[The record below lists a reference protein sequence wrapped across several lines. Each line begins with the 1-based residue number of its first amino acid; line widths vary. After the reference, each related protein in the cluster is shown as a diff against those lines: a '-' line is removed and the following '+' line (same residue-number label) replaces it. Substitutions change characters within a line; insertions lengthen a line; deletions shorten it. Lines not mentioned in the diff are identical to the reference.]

1 MTEAEEKF
9 IARVDARDEFALD
22 VDGFWYYWP
31 KRNGGSI
38 STWMLRAI
46 ADELDRRNEPWQRE
60 IDAYF
65 AEPQITTEFIN
76 DRR

>member
-9 IARVDARDEFALD
+9 IARVDAWDEFALD
-22 VDGFWYYWP
+22 IDGFWYYWP
-31 KRNGGSI
+31 KRNDGSI
-38 STWMLRAI
+38 YAWMLRVI
-46 ADELDRRNEPWQRE
+46 ADELDRRNEPW

-76 DRR
+76 DRG